1 MIIKK
6 YWEIKFIDEKTI
18 FKKSK
23 KILQIAQT
31 KSKKKYNAKNI

>member
-1 MIIKK
+1 MK
-6 YWEIKFIDEKTI
+6 KTI

-31 KSKKKYNAKNI
+31 KSKKKYNAKKYINTT